1 MRNLARRPVRAIAA
15 RGGGVAALTLAS
27 LVTGGAMVLG
37 SVPAMA
43 ATGAPLHKVLFAA
56 PGGSS
61 GKADRSCATAA
72 FATIQSAVTAAHS
85 GDTVHVCAGTYD
97 EQVTIGKSHIT
108 LTGAGSA
115 SVIDPSMSAPAT
127 VTDSDSHAPIVP
139 IIDVKPGRTG
149 VTISHLVVNG
159 SGLSSGFSWP
169 GCSDNFAGV
178 LYQAAS
184 GSVVH
189 AQVKNVELPV
199 SLFGC
204 QDGTAVLVEA
214 APTATQNITK
224 GRGDVTVG
232 WDKITGY
239 DKNGVSCSDTGMSCG
254 IWVNTVVG
262 TVTSLTAQNGIA
274 VGPYSTARVGRNHV
288 SDNDYT
294 GTDNTTE
301 PQADYAAGIILYGA
315 VADTRLQS
323 NTLTGNQVGIEV
335 IHSSAGLYSNTISET
350 IPGIVGSVGVFTA
363 PCDYYCSAF
372 GLHGGD
378 ISVRAVGNTI
388 SFPGHPVAGSYG
400 IWAGDAAASHTGVVH
415 VYFAGNHITGAE
427 TKVVLGMTAEG
438 TVLLP

>member
-1 MRNLARRPVRAIAA
+1 MRNLGRRPVRATTRRA
-15 RGGGVAALTLAS
+15 GVAAAAVAS
-27 LVTGGAMVLG
+27 LVAGGAMAMG
-37 SVPAMA
+37 SVPATA
-43 ATGAPLHKVLFAA
+43 ATGAPLHKVRYVS

-61 GKADRSCATAA
+61 GKADSSCATAA
-72 FATIQSAVTAAHS
+72 FATIQSAVTASHS

-97 EQVTIGKSHIT
+97 EQVAIGKSDIT
-108 LTGAGSA
+108 LTGAGSS
-115 SVIDPSMSAPAT
+115 SVIDPLTSAPFA
-127 VTDSDSHAPIVP
+127 VRDSDSHQPIVP
-139 IIDVKPGRTG
+139 IIEVRPGDKG
-149 VTISHLVVNG
+149 VTISHLAVDG

-184 GSVVH
+184 GSVTRV
-189 AQVKNVELPV
+189 QVRDVALPV

-214 APTATQNITK
+214 GPTATTNVTK

-232 WDKITGY
+232 WDRITGY
-239 DKNGVSCSDTGMSCG
+239 DKNGVSCSDKGMNCG
-254 IWVNTVVG
+254 IWSNTIIG
-262 TVTSLTAQNGIA
+262 TVTSLTAQNGVE
-274 VGPYSTARVGRNHV
+274 VGPYSTARVERNHI
-288 SDNDYT
+288 SDNNYT

-315 VADTRLQS
+315 AGDTRIQS
-323 NTLTGNQVGIEV
+323 NTLTGNQIGIEV
-335 IHSSAGLYSNTISET
+335 IHSSAGLYSNAIMQTS
-350 IPGIVGSVGVFTA
+350 PGIDGSVGVFTA
-363 PCDYYCSAF
+363 PCDYYCSAL
-372 GLHGGD
+372 GLHAGD

-388 SFPGHPVAGSYG
+388 SFPGHPVAGTYG